1 MKLVYTAEHATA
13 ILASHW
19 LYFPR
24 HGINLYILLTIML
37 PGLTVFISGWIFQK
51 VFAEIVQKG
60 LLLSKKPRLI
70 SNRRNLGLLAQK
82 SMRFPS
88 KDRKL
93 KNLSFYLQKFF
104 MSNFSFLTKRA

>member
-1 MKLVYTAEHATA
+1 MKVVYTAEYATA
-13 ILASHW
+13 ILASDW
-19 LYFPR
+19 LYFSR
-24 HGINLYILLTIML
+24 INLYILLTIML

-51 VFAEIVQKG
+51 VSAEIVQKG
-60 LLLSKKPRLI
+60 LLLSKKTRLI

-93 KNLSFYLQKFF
+93 KNLSFQSQKFF